1 MLIFFSTSIPFPGVC
16 YMYVKELEPAK
27 EYLSKTL
34 NFHKNEQSFMT
45 LGKILLLQG
54 DINGAIGKCLLF
66 MYVLCTSV
74 LYTGP
79 ALEGRRGRLPSTY
92 LLRIYK
98 VNVPNLGIFKKK

>member
-1 MLIFFSTSIPFPGVC
+1 MVEENKNLEVFSSIPGVC

-54 DINGAIGKCLLF
+54 DINGAIGKYVQRMHYVVCYFIVKLYLNIKEGYSRCKKFLL
-66 MYVLCTSV
+66 
-74 LYTGP
+74 
-79 ALEGRRGRLPSTY
+79 
-92 LLRIYK
+92 
-98 VNVPNLGIFKKK
+98 KKRYICVS